1 MHNGMN
7 MSADAEGSFTLVLS
21 KPIGAGTMKGYAISQ
36 NLFVAN
42 VDFSCERC
50 PNMAVPGIG
59 ATDPA
64 HEKRGVWFTIN
75 RCIEGRCETAIPES
89 GVAVVAE
96 GDVCVSCSTAL
107 PESFSYPLARYR
119 GIELFVCCDI
129 DDEAAYALLGEA
141 HSKTKQLAALA
152 GSASVFTQDDELLE
166 IIDRMAECAQG
177 GLKAET
183 KLCAL
188 NLSWLCRSA
197 ISQPRSPRHCSQG
210 ANSISRNLREM
221 KSRPT
226 SLPHTTLAPWR
237 KRVAFQP
244 RRSTA
249 TFRAFTEQRFPLTC
263 ANGES
268 TRRRKR
274 FYRERAFPQRRSRQ
288 GTATRAN
295 SPPHSNAKWA
305 PRPRHSKDALDKG
318 TATNARMSALGASL
332 PIWMPCR
339 S

>member
-1 MHNGMN
+1 MKVAQIPYTFTMHNGMN
-7 MSADAEGSFTLVLS
+7 MSADGEGSFTLVLS

-129 DDEAAYALLGEA
+129 DDEAAFALLGEA

-188 NLSWLCRSA
+188 NLFVALSKRDFSTAKPQALLTRRQLDIAKSA
-197 ISQPRSPRHCSQG
+197 RDEIEADILAPHDARTMAQARGLSATTLNSYFSRVYGTTISAYVRKRRIDAASKALLSG
-210 ANSISRNLREM
+210 ESISAAAIKAGYSNPSKFAAAFKREM
-221 KSRPT
+221 GVSP
-226 SLPHTTLAPWR
+226 SAF
-237 KRVAFQP
+237 KR
-244 RRSTA
+244 
-249 TFRAFTEQRFPLTC
+249 
-263 ANGES
+263 
-268 TRRRKR
+268 
-274 FYRERAFPQRRSRQ
+274 
-288 GTATRAN
+288 
-295 SPPHSNAKWA
+295 
-305 PRPRHSKDALDKG
+305 RPR
-318 TATNARMSALGASL
+318 
-332 PIWMPCR
+332 
-339 S
+339 

>member
-1 MHNGMN
+1 MKVAQIPYTFTVHNGMN
-7 MSADAEGSFTLVLS
+7 ISTDAEGSFTLVLS
-21 KPIGAGTMKGYAISQ
+21 KPKGAGTMKGYAISQ

-59 ATDPA
+59 ATDPVR
-64 HEKRGVWFTIN
+64 EKRGVWFTIN

-96 GDVCVSCSTAL
+96 GDVCVSCSSAL

-129 DDEAAYALLGEA
+129 DDEAAFALLDEA

-152 GSASVFTQDDELLE
+152 GSASVFTQDGELLE

-188 NLSWLCRSA
+188 NLFVALSKRDFF
-197 ISQPRSPRHCSQG
+197 
-210 ANSISRNLREM
+210 NRE
-221 KSRPT
+221 
-226 SLPHTTLAPWR
+226 APG
-237 KRVAFQP
+237 
-244 RRSTA
+244 TA
-249 TFRAFTEQRFPLTC
+249 HKA
-263 ANGES
+263 S
-268 TRRRKR
+268 TR
-274 FYRERAFPQRRSRQ
+274 YREIC
-288 GTATRAN
+288 
-295 SPPHSNAKWA
+295 AK
-305 PRPRHSKDALDKG
+305 
-318 TATNARMSALGASL
+318 
-332 PIWMPCR
+332 
-339 S
+339 